1 MKNKVSY
8 IKNLLEGISEE
19 SYSISRTFLSFDTG
33 GRLIIDGIYS
43 ISEYNSSY
51 ISVKTDKKTIGI
63 YGESLVITE
72 CSKSGIRIDGK
83 IKSIELE

>member
-8 IKNLLEGISEE
+8 IKNLVEGISEE
-19 SYSISRTFLSFDTG
+19 NYSTGRTLLSFDTG
-33 GRLIIDGIYS
+33 GRLIVDGVYS
-43 ISEYNSSY
+43 INEYNSSH
-51 ISVKTDKKTIGI
+51 ISVKTDKKTISI